1 MSKATYQSAERCQD
15 KRSSLKPTGR
25 RPAAQ
30 LQIPVCGLPTHF
42 ARLGRDGP
50 PTLILCGLVY
60 VGKSASNRRPL
71 SSLQKNLALRR
82 KKISA
87 VRKPPRDHPGMERIS
102 DPSLPFCQ
110 PQAFGRPLSITPL
123 KSGAATRPASNP
135 KLFYGGAKKYAPVRS
150 FIPDDPAM
158 TNDPKALQAVL
169 RKISQNSER
178 SSLFW
183 WMVENHRRLKAEAQG
198 RRLRWEPLCI
208 SFNEYGLTDIN
219 GQPPKPNT
227 ARQTW
232 LRARR
237 FVAEQEKRSAAAKRP
252 WSTYPSHFPKD
263 FRPAGSPL
271 PEQGVPAPAPNVAPP
286 DTRVGTQSGR
296 PAPAAADPKAG
307 ADTLRD
313 ALSALDKTD
322 GYLK

>member
-1 MSKATYQSAERCQD
+1 MSKATQQSAERCQD
-15 KRSSLKPTGR
+15 KRSSQKPAAR

-30 LQIPVCGLPTHF
+30 MQIRVYGLPAHF
-42 ARLGRDGP
+42 ARSGRDGP

-60 VGKSASNRRPL
+60 ARENIGRSQDAPRSSGHGANFIPQPSFLPTASVRSAP
-71 SSLQKNLALRR
+71 
-82 KKISA
+82 
-87 VRKPPRDHPGMERIS
+87 
-102 DPSLPFCQ
+102 
-110 PQAFGRPLSITPL
+110 FGRANQKRHGNPY
-123 KSGAATRPASNP
+123 PAINP
-135 KLFYGGAKKYAPVRS
+135 KLFYEGAKKYAPVRS
-150 FIPDDPAM
+150 FSLDDPAM

-252 WSTYPSHFPKD
+252 WSTYPSHFPKN

-271 PEQGVPAPAPNVAPP
+271 PEQGVPAPAPNAAPP

-296 PAPAAADPKAG
+296 PAPAAADPNAG

-322 GYLK
+322 GYLKSP